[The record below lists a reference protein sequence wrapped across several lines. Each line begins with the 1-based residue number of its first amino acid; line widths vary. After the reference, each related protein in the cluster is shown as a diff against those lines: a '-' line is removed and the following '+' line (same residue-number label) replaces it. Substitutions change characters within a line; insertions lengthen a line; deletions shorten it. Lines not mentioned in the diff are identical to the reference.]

1 MNHQKPSEPQMQPP
15 VHVPETHGPIT
26 AQNNKD
32 RKHYDQQ
39 TTAYIRETLD
49 FANLGEAHLFT
60 NKVNI
65 VAVAFLIMVSH
76 EPMLLPGNN

>member
-1 MNHQKPSEPQMQPP
+1 MSPRPMDPP
-15 VHVPETHGPIT
+15 PHRTT
-26 AQNNKD
+26 
-32 RKHYDQQ
+32 Q
-39 TTAYIRETLD
+39 TENQAKRAYIREALD

-76 EPMLLPGNN
+76 EPMLLPRNN